1 MNIGMKSNKLSFS
14 AGALTDA
21 SAKNTFIFRLAQSFS
36 NPETVDT
43 PGEKQASI
51 PTRSSGT
58 R

>member
-1 MNIGMKSNKLSFS
+1 MKSNKSS
-14 AGALTDA
+14 VSVGASTDA

-43 PGEKQASI
+43 PGEKQALI
-51 PTRSSGT
+51 PSRSSGT